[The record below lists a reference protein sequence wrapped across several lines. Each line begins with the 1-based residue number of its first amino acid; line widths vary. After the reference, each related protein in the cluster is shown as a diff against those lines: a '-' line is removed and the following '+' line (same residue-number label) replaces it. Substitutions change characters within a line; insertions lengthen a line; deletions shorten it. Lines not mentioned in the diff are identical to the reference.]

1 MAKITMQRLKAA
13 AEDLNTLYE
22 KPAIKINAE
31 TTDKALIAAIEKC
44 GEGLEDGDLLT
55 QATVDLLIELEI
67 DVPSKIK
74 IKKEAKVIKPAK
86 ADKPEKKA
94 KTPKEKG
101 TYISRE
107 GTQAAYIDS
116 LLKTKLTFTELT
128 NKFAKQYKQ
137 DPKKAAFRIKIHLA
151 FLEKKGIKTN
161 VKEG

>member
-1 MAKITMQRLKAA
+1 MAKITMQRLKVA

-31 TTDKALIAAIEKC
+31 TTDNALIAAIEKC

-74 IKKEAKVIKPAK
+74 IKKEAKATKPAK

-94 KTPKEKG
+94 KAPKEKG
-101 TYISRE
+101 ALSKRMLIFNIYSAGEKNPEVIFKKMKEAVPLATI
-107 GTQAAYIDS
+107 
-116 LLKTKLTFTELT
+116 KLYVSAW
-128 NKFAKQYKQ
+128 NNGRQVPGGAK
-137 DPKKAAFRIKIHLA
+137 
-151 FLEKKGIKTN
+151 
-161 VKEG
+161 